1 MKLYEI
7 CIIIMTVL
15 VAGVAFKVTITDL
28 TVFEKFRVKKV
39 NINFRSKSILSYI
52 NMTLKNISKF
62 LAKCLIYVKNKIQQ
76 Q

>member
-62 LAKCLIYVKNKIQQ
+62 LAKCLIYIKNKIQQ

>member
-1 MKLYEI
+1 
-7 CIIIMTVL
+7 MTVL

>member
-39 NINFRSKSILSYI
+39 DINFRSKSILSYI
-52 NMTLKNISKF
+52 NVTLKNISKF
-62 LAKCLIYVKNKIQQ
+62 LAKCLIYIKNKIQQ